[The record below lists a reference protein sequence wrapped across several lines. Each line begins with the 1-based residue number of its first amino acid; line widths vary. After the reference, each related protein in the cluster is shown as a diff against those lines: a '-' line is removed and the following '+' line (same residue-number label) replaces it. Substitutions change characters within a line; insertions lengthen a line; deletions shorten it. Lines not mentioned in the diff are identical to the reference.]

1 MPGKVIIRHALSILL
16 LPAVVTVAVPYLIA
30 SSGRRRSALW
40 PAASPLGTAA
50 AVAGVGLMALGLTLV
65 CATVWQFATVGRGT
79 LAPWDPPRHLVVE
92 GVYRRVRNPM
102 ISGVLLILLGEA
114 LAFRSPGLL
123 AWTGTFLA
131 VNAAYIP
138 FVEERGLER
147 RFGDEYREYKRHV
160 PRWVPRATA
169 WEPPWPRAE

>member
-1 MPGKVIIRHALSILL
+1 MPANVIIRHALSILL
-16 LPAVVTVAVPYLIA
+16 LPAVVTVVVPYLIA
-30 SSGRRRSALW
+30 SSGGR

-50 AVAGVGLMALGLTLV
+50 AATGVGLIALGLTLV
-65 CATVWQFATVGRGT
+65 CATVRQFATVGRGT

-102 ISGVLLILLGEA
+102 ISGVFLILLGEA
-114 LAFRSPGLL
+114 LALRSAGLL
-123 AWTGTFLA
+123 AWSGTFLA
-131 VNAAYIP
+131 VNATYIP
-138 FVEERGLER
+138 LVEERGLER

-169 WEPPWPRAE
+169 WEPPWTRAE